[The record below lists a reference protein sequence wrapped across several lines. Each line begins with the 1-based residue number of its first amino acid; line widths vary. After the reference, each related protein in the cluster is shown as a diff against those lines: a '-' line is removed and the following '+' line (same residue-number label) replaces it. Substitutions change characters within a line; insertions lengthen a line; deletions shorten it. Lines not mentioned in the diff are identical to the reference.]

1 MMNMMVQ
8 ISSLY
13 IAPFIS
19 YIHYS
24 KRLQFTIYL
33 LYKPIYLLLLYTTL
47 QGCNFRSF

>member
-33 LYKPIYLLLLYTTL
+33 LYKSMSVTATTL